1 MERENLKS
9 YLIGISY
16 SVASEL
22 AGNRHLAILMCKPRS
37 GQEATWSM
45 ARIWL

>member
-16 SVASEL
+16 SVAS
-22 AGNRHLAILMCKPRS
+22 GMVGYSHILPYS
-37 GQEATWSM
+37 LETA
-45 ARIWL
+45 